1 MRQARLF
8 CIVSFI
14 LISQA
19 YAQTPPAAKTDPI
32 ATSYALPR
40 LESLPK
46 ADVVR
51 TIDGDTIVLLIGG
64 KAEICRLVG
73 IDTPELHG
81 ARNTFYGPEAAWFT
95 FNLLAGESV
104 WYETDPKMP
113 RDTFGRMLVFV
124 YRVPDGLFA
133 NLELLRQG
141 YARVYDYDHA
151 RAGLFKT
158 YEARARKAMKGLW
171 NPNLAKAA
179 SAPAAP
185 TPAAQATPPKQ
196 SPSTP
201 PVVTNI
207 APATGGSVTVYATK
221 SGSKYHIAGC
231 RSLSKSA
238 IPISLAA
245 AKSRG
250 LQPCSVCKPPR

>member
-1 MRQARLF
+1 MRQVRLF
-8 CIVSFI
+8 GIVFSI
-14 LISQA
+14 LLSHA
-19 YAQTPPAAKTDPI
+19 FAQSPPAPKADPS
-32 ATSYALPR
+32 ATSYTLPR
-40 LESLPK
+40 LDSLPK
-46 ADVVR
+46 AEVIR
-51 TIDGDTIVLLIGG
+51 TIDGDTIELLIEN
-64 KAEICRLVG
+64 KVQSCRLLG

-81 ARNTFYGPEAAWFT
+81 DRNTFYGREAAWFT
-95 FNLLAGESV
+95 FNLLAGESI
-104 WYETDPKMP
+104 WYEIDPKMP

-124 YRVPDGLFA
+124 YRVPDGLFV

-141 YARVYDYDHA
+141 YARVYEYDHA

-179 SAPAAP
+179 STPAAP
-185 TPAAQATPPKQ
+185 TPTAEAVPQKQ

-201 PVVTNI
+201 VVSNS
-207 APATGGSVTVYATK
+207 APATRGGVTVYATK
-221 SGSKYHIAGC
+221 SGSKYHMAGC

-238 IPISLAA
+238 IAISLAT

-250 LQPCSVCKPPR
+250 LQPCSICKPPR